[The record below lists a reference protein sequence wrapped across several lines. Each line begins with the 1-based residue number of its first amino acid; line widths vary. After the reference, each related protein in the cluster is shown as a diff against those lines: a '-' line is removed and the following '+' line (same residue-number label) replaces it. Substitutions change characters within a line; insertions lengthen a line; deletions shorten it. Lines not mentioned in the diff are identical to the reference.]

1 MERFLDWLANTKF
14 GQIDIPITDE
24 EWENFPKTKKGKF
37 ILLAIQCVL
46 AAVTSLITMWLI
58 STQ

>member
-1 MERFLDWLANTKF
+1 MDRFWDWLANTKF

-37 ILLAIQCVL
+37 ILLVVQCAL
-46 AAVTSLITMWLI
+46 AAITSVTTILLLSM
-58 STQ
+58 